1 MNLKFSEEDLK
12 FKKEVKDFIDKN
24 LDKNTQ
30 KKIDL
35 GQHLH
40 KEELV
45 VWQKKLEEKGWLAP
59 N

>member
-12 FKKEVKDFIDKN
+12 FKEEVKSFINNN

-30 KKIDL
+30 KK
-35 GQHLH
+35 
-40 KEELV
+40 
-45 VWQKKLEEKGWLAP
+45 

>member
-30 KKIDL
+30 KKNRS
-35 GQHLH
+35 
-40 KEELV
+40 
-45 VWQKKLEEKGWLAP
+45 WP
-59 N
+59 TFT